1 MKKIALFALFLTVFV
16 CFSVT
21 CYASDASVENIIPN
35 ETQDILEQNGFSEFD
50 VDVLLE
56 LSPEKV
62 VNYII
67 NSVKNQINAPFILFY
82 IIFLVIIITSIT
94 SGINGGFLSGELER
108 NFSIVGVLSVCTTAI
123 VPIIACA
130 EETRVFINQ
139 ISGFVKVF
147 VPVLSGVMI
156 SGGQVSSGTGY
167 QIIMIFAAE
176 FLSTFLSGII
186 LPLILMYLAFA
197 TVGRITAGFK
207 IDTITNSV
215 KSTVNWTLSLLM
227 SLFVAL
233 VTIKGLVGAG
243 SDSIAL
249 RTGRFFVGS
258 FVPAVGAA
266 LAEAAATVQKSIGL
280 IKNTTG
286 VFGIIAA
293 ALYFIPPLIKILIY
307 KFTCDLSSIIGDMLG
322 AEKIAGLL
330 KDISA
335 VLGLLS
341 SVILSYGV
349 LVVLS
354 TAVTL
359 IIGGG
364 T

>member
-1 MKKIALFALFLTVFV
+1 MKKIAIFAVFIV
-16 CFSVT
+16 FFACIPIISNAAET
-21 CYASDASVENIIPN
+21 SVEEIFPEEAQNILY
-35 ETQDILEQNGFSEFD
+35 ENGFSELD
-50 VDVLLE
+50 INSLLN
-56 LSPEKV
+56 LSPKQV
-62 VNYII
+62 VEYII
-67 NSVKNQINAPFILFY
+67 NAVKNQINAPYIFFY
-82 IIFLVIIITSIT
+82 IIFLVIVITSIT
-94 SGINGGFLSGELER
+94 SGINGGFLSAELDKS
-108 NFSIVGVLSVCTTAI
+108 FSAVGVLSVCTTAI
-123 VPIIACA
+123 VPIIACI
-130 EETRVFINQ
+130 EETRQFITQ
-139 ISGFVKVF
+139 MSGFVKVF

-156 SGGQVSSGTGY
+156 SGGQINSGAGY
-167 QIIMIFAAE
+167 QIVMIFAAE
-176 FLSTFLSGII
+176 LLSSFLSGII

-215 KSTVNWTLSLLM
+215 KSIVNWTLSLLM

-233 VTIKGLVGAG
+233 VTIKGLIGMG

-249 RTGRFFVGS
+249 RTGKFFVGN
-258 FVPAVGAA
+258 FVPVVGGA

-307 KFTCDLSSIIGDMLG
+307 KFTCDLTSSIGEMLG
-322 AEKIAGLL
+322 AEKISGLL

-335 VLGLLS
+335 VLGLLL
-341 SVILSYGV
+341 SVILSYSV
-349 LVVLS
+349 LVILS

-364 T
+364 G